1 MNTVPAHTPAH
12 PGLTRA
18 EVAERVR
25 RGQTNAYEE
34 KTSRSAAEILRAN
47 VLTIFNGI
55 LGTALVLI
63 LVLGH
68 WPDALFGF
76 VLLINTTTG
85 TIAEIRAKRALD
97 RLAVLE
103 EPFAHVIR
111 DGEETRIDIAEVVLD
126 DVVRLR
132 SGEQVPADGEVLASD
147 GLELD
152 ESILTG
158 ETRTVRPAKGDRVLS
173 GTTVTA
179 GTALAP
185 KIGRASCR
193 ERV

>member
-76 VLLINTTTG
+76 VLL
-85 TIAEIRAKRALD
+85 KLS
-97 RLAVLE
+97 
-103 EPFAHVIR
+103 F
-111 DGEETRIDIAEVVLD
+111 
-126 DVVRLR
+126 
-132 SGEQVPADGEVLASD
+132 SG
-147 GLELD
+147 
-152 ESILTG
+152 
-158 ETRTVRPAKGDRVLS
+158 
-173 GTTVTA
+173 
-179 GTALAP
+179 
-185 KIGRASCR
+185 
-193 ERV
+193 